1 MRWNE
6 KTPREMAEGEV
17 GVEELSAN
25 GVLRQITPC
34 DIERPYI
41 FISYSSADS
50 DLVWRD
56 VLEFQKRGFNIWLD
70 EKNLDKTKSSWK
82 NDALEAVQDIDC
94 RMVVFYVS
102 ASSLRSENCYQEMS
116 RTMQPTA
123 VALHRGPVKFIAVEV
138 EQIGDIRKFSERVFE
153 DIQESG
159 QDKSTRQAQ
168 AMALDGFMTQFFNS
182 NNEKVRIHP
191 KNELDRKLDYYEEI
205 VAAFPDKTRVGF
217 CPGYEPKMPVCPQQE
232 ESHPNETPQPQAQ
245 ATAKERQQEGEK
257 AAPAARPEETAS
269 ADPEQGREEL
279 LQSLMSLWEAR
290 PQETQEAL
298 EELPPEQPEEPEQ
311 KPEEPA
317 AEPEEPAVREEE
329 PPLAEEPPQNDLLAA
344 MMAQLGEVKPG
355 EEKVAA
361 RREPEEAPAEPAA
374 SVRPE
379 ETAQRELMEMLL
391 AQKQEAPKNEP
402 DKAEPCTPPQE
413 TVDEDWYTQ
422 ARPHKKEE
430 QPGRTF
436 TKKDCARI
444 LARQRFVVMGN
455 EYTAIDTPLFGSVF
469 AGNQE
474 VHCIVLSNRLYRLH
488 SGQFERCCKLREVDL
503 PIYLEELPKR
513 VLMGCS
519 SLQKLSVPG
528 GVKRIGASA
537 AAGCYGLKHLRLPLE
552 LEELGEAAFSGCV
565 DLKELHLPPHLRRM
579 GASCFDGC
587 WSLKEVAIPGSLR
600 VLPERAFWNCSG
612 LEKVVLHAGV
622 ERIGA
627 EAFAGRNGAVNA
639 EGDEQLH
646 VWIPET
652 VTDIAPGAFKRPSR
666 AVLHGVGGSAA
677 EAYAKKN
684 QLPFRPE

>member
-1 MRWNE
+1 M
-6 KTPREMAEGEV
+6 
-17 GVEELSAN
+17 EELSAN
-25 GVLRQITPC
+25 GVLRQIAPC

-191 KNELDRKLDYYEEI
+191 QNELDRKLDYYEEI

-245 ATAKERQQEGEK
+245 ATAKERQQEGETSAPDSRPAET
-257 AAPAARPEETAS
+257 AAPAEERA
-269 ADPEQGREEL
+269 EL

-290 PQETQEAL
+290 PQETPEAL

-311 KPEEPA
+311 KPVAPA

-329 PPLAEEPPQNDLLAA
+329 PPFAEESPQDDLLAA
-344 MMAQLGEVKPG
+344 MMAQLGGEKKP
-355 EEKVAA
+355 EEKAAA
-361 RREPEEAPAEPAA
+361 RREPEEAPEEPAA
-374 SVRPE
+374 APRPE

-391 AQKQEAPKNEP
+391 AQEQEKPRNGP
-402 DKAEPCTPPQE
+402 DKAEPCTPPEE
-413 TVDEDWYTQ
+413 TVDENWYTQ

-430 QPGRTF
+430 RPGRTF

-444 LARQRFVVMGN
+444 LARQSIVRVGD

-474 VHCIVLSNRLYRLH
+474 VRSIVLSNRLYRLH
-488 SGQFERCCKLREVDL
+488 SGQFERCRKLREVDL
-503 PIYLEELPKR
+503 PVYLEELPDR
-513 VLMGCS
+513 VLMDCS

-528 GVKRIGASA
+528 GVRRIGVSA
-537 AAGCYGLKHLRLPLE
+537 AAGCTALKHLRLPLE

-565 DLKELHLPPHLRRM
+565 ALEELHLPTHLRRM
-579 GASCFDGC
+579 GASCFHGC

-600 VLPERAFWNCSG
+600 VLPERAFWNCSS

-627 EAFAGRNGAVNA
+627 EAFASTESVAL
-639 EGDEQLH
+639 LH

-652 VTDIAPGAFKRPSR
+652 VTDIAPGAFERPGGT
-666 AVLHGVGGSAA
+666 VLHGASGSEA

>member
-1 MRWNE
+1 M
-6 KTPREMAEGEV
+6 
-17 GVEELSAN
+17 EELSAN
-25 GVLRQITPC
+25 GVLRQIAPC

-56 VLEFQKRGFNIWLD
+56 VLEFQKRGFNIRLD

-191 KNELDRKLDYYEEI
+191 KNELDRKLDYYEEN
-205 VAAFPDKTRVGF
+205 VASFPDKTRVGF

-245 ATAKERQQEGEK
+245 ATAKERQQEGETS
-257 AAPAARPEETAS
+257 APAPRPAETAAS
-269 ADPEQGREEL
+269 AEERAEL
-279 LQSLMSLWEAR
+279 LQSLTSLWEAR
-290 PQETQEAL
+290 PQETPETL

-311 KPEEPA
+311 KPVAPA

-329 PPLAEEPPQNDLLAA
+329 PPLAEELPQDDLLAA
-344 MMAQLGEVKPG
+344 MMAQLGGEKKP
-355 EEKVAA
+355 EEKAAA
-361 RREPEEAPAEPAA
+361 RREPEEAPEEPAA
-374 SVRPE
+374 APRPE
-379 ETAQRELMEMLL
+379 ETAQRKLMEMLL
-391 AQKQEAPKNEP
+391 AQEQEKPRNGP
-402 DKAEPCTPPQE
+402 DKAEPCTPPEE
-413 TVDEDWYTQ
+413 TVDENWYTQ
-422 ARPHKKEE
+422 ARPRKKEE
-430 QPGRTF
+430 RPGRTF

-444 LARQRFVVMGN
+444 LARQSIVRVGD

-474 VHCIVLSNRLYRLH
+474 VRSIVLSNRLYRLH
-488 SGQFERCCKLREVDL
+488 SGQFERCRKLREVDL
-503 PIYLEELPKR
+503 PVYLEELPDR
-513 VLMGCS
+513 VLMDCS

-528 GVKRIGASA
+528 GVRRIGVSA
-537 AAGCYGLKHLRLPLE
+537 AAGCTELKHLRLPLE
-552 LEELGEAAFSGCV
+552 LEELGEAVFSHCV
-565 DLKELHLPPHLRRM
+565 VLEELHLPPHLRRM

-587 WSLKEVAIPGSLR
+587 WSLKEVAIPGSLH
-600 VLPERAFWNCSG
+600 VLPERAFWNCMG

-627 EAFAGRNGAVNA
+627 EAFASA
-639 EGDEQLH
+639 ESVALLH

-652 VTDIAPGAFKRPSR
+652 VTDIAPGAFERPGGT
-666 AVLHGVGGSAA
+666 VLHGASGSEA
-677 EAYAKKN
+677 EVYAKKN
-684 QLPFRPE
+684 QLPFCPE

>member
-153 DIQESG
+153 DIQ
-159 QDKSTRQAQ
+159 KSTRQAQ

-245 ATAKERQQEGEK
+245 ATAKERQQEGET

-269 ADPEQGREEL
+269 ADPAQGREEL

-298 EELPPEQPEEPEQ
+298 EALPPEQP
-311 KPEEPA
+311 A
-317 AEPEEPAVREEE
+317 SEPEEPAVRE
-329 PPLAEEPPQNDLLAA
+329 EEPPQNDLLAA

-355 EEKVAA
+355 EEKVAT
-361 RREPEEAPAEPAA
+361 RREPEETPAEPAA

-444 LARQRFVVMGN
+444 LARQSIVRMGN

-474 VHCIVLSNRLYRLH
+474 VRCIVLSNRLYRLH
-488 SGQFERCCKLREVDL
+488 SGQFERCRKLREVDL
-503 PIYLEELPKR
+503 PVYLEELPER
-513 VLMGCS
+513 VLMDCS

-537 AAGCYGLKHLRLPLE
+537 AAGCTELKHLRLPLE
-552 LEELGEAAFSGCV
+552 LEELGEAVFSGCEA
-565 DLKELHLPPHLRRM
+565 LEELHLPPRLRRM
-579 GASCFDGC
+579 GACCFHGC
-587 WSLKEVAIPGSLR
+587 RALEEVAIPGSLR
-600 VLPERAFWNCSG
+600 VLPERAFRNCTD

-627 EAFAGRNGAVNA
+627 EAFASA
-639 EGDEQLH
+639 ESDALLH

-652 VTDIAPGAFKRPSR
+652 VTDIAPGAFERPGG
-666 AVLHGVGGSAA
+666 AVLHGAGGSAA

>member
-1 MRWNE
+1 
-6 KTPREMAEGEV
+6 MAEGEV

-25 GVLRQITPC
+25 GVLRQIAPC

-245 ATAKERQQEGEK
+245 ATAKERQQEGETS
-257 AAPAARPEETAS
+257 APAPRPAETVAS
-269 ADPEQGREEL
+269 AEERAEL
-279 LQSLMSLWEAR
+279 MQSLMSLWEAR
-290 PQETQEAL
+290 PQETPEAL

-311 KPEEPA
+311 KPVAPA

-329 PPLAEEPPQNDLLAA
+329 PPLAEESPQDDLLAA
-344 MMAQLGEVKPG
+344 MMAQLGGEKKPEG
-355 EEKVAA
+355 KAAA
-361 RREPEEAPAEPAA
+361 RREPEEAPEEPAA
-374 SVRPE
+374 APRPE

-391 AQKQEAPKNEP
+391 AQEQEKPRNGP
-402 DKAEPCTPPQE
+402 DKAEPCTPPEE
-413 TVDEDWYTQ
+413 TVDENWYTQ

-430 QPGRTF
+430 RPGRTF

-444 LARQRFVVMGN
+444 LARQSIVRVGD

-474 VHCIVLSNRLYRLH
+474 VRSIVLSNQLYRLH
-488 SGQFERCCKLREVDL
+488 SGQFERCRKLREVDL
-503 PIYLEELPKR
+503 PVYLEELPDR
-513 VLMGCS
+513 VLMDCS

-537 AAGCYGLKHLRLPLE
+537 AAGCTALKHLRLPLE
-552 LEELGEAAFSGCV
+552 LEELGEAAFSGCEA
-565 DLKELHLPPHLRRM
+565 LEELHLPPHLRRM
-579 GASCFDGC
+579 GARCFREC
-587 WSLKEVAIPGSLR
+587 RALEEVTVPGSLR
-600 VLPERAFWNCSG
+600 VLPERTFQNCTN
-612 LEKVVLHAGV
+612 LEKAVLHAGV

-627 EAFAGRNGAVNA
+627 EAFASA
-639 EGDEQLH
+639 ESVTLLH

-652 VTDIAPGAFKRPSR
+652 VTDIAPGAFERPGGT
-666 AVLHGVGGSAA
+666 VLHGASGSEA

-684 QLPFRPE
+684 QLPFCPE

>member
-17 GVEELSAN
+17 GVGELSAN

-232 ESHPNETPQPQAQ
+232 EGHPNETPQPQAQ
-245 ATAKERQQEGEK
+245 ATAKERQQEGET
-257 AAPAARPEETAS
+257 AAPAARPEEAAS
-269 ADPEQGREEL
+269 ADPAQWREEL

-298 EELPPEQPEEPEQ
+298 EELPPEPPEEPEQ

-317 AEPEEPAVREEE
+317 VREEE
-329 PPLAEEPPQNDLLAA
+329 PLLAEEPPQNDLLAA

-361 RREPEEAPAEPAA
+361 R
-374 SVRPE
+374 
-379 ETAQRELMEMLL
+379 RELMEMLL

-444 LARQRFVVMGN
+444 LARQSIVRMGN

-474 VHCIVLSNRLYRLH
+474 VRCIVLSNRLYRLH
-488 SGQFERCCKLREVDL
+488 SGQFERCRKLREVDL
-503 PIYLEELPKR
+503 PIYLEELPER
-513 VLMGCS
+513 VLMDCS

-537 AAGCYGLKHLRLPLE
+537 AAGCTELKHLRLPLE
-552 LEELGEAAFSGCV
+552 LEELGEAVFSGCEA
-565 DLKELHLPPHLRRM
+565 LEELHLPPHLRRM
-579 GASCFDGC
+579 GASCFHGC
-587 WSLKEVAIPGSLR
+587 RALEEVAIPGSLR
-600 VLPERAFWNCSG
+600 VLPERAFRNCTD

-627 EAFAGRNGAVNA
+627 EAFASA
-639 EGDEQLH
+639 ESDALLH

-652 VTDIAPGAFKRPSR
+652 VTDIAPGAFERPGG
-666 AVLHGVGGSAA
+666 AVLHGAGGSAA
-677 EAYAKKN
+677 AAYAKKN

>member
-17 GVEELSAN
+17 GVGELSAN

-245 ATAKERQQEGEK
+245 ATAKERQQEGET

-269 ADPEQGREEL
+269 ADPVQGREEL

-317 AEPEEPAVREEE
+317 AEPEEPTVREEE

-391 AQKQEAPKNEP
+391 AQKQEALKNEP

-430 QPGRTF
+430 QPGRIF

-444 LARQRFVVMGN
+444 LARQSIVRMGN

-474 VHCIVLSNRLYRLH
+474 VRCIVLSNRLYRLH
-488 SGQFERCCKLREVDL
+488 SGQFERCRKLREVDL
-503 PIYLEELPKR
+503 PVYLEELPER
-513 VLMGCS
+513 VLMDCS

-537 AAGCYGLKHLRLPLE
+537 AAGCTELKHLRLPLE
-552 LEELGEAAFSGCV
+552 LEELGEAVFSGCEA
-565 DLKELHLPPHLRRM
+565 LEELHLPPRLRRM
-579 GASCFDGC
+579 GASCFHGC
-587 WSLKEVAIPGSLR
+587 RALEEVAIPGSLR
-600 VLPERAFWNCSG
+600 VLPERAFRNCAD

-627 EAFAGRNGAVNA
+627 EAFASA
-639 EGDEQLH
+639 ESDALLH

-652 VTDIAPGAFKRPSR
+652 VTDIAPGAFERPGG
-666 AVLHGVGGSAA
+666 AVLHGAGGSAA
-677 EAYAKKN
+677 AAYAKKN

>member
-1 MRWNE
+1 M
-6 KTPREMAEGEV
+6 
-17 GVEELSAN
+17 EELSAN
-25 GVLRQITPC
+25 GVLRQIAPC

-245 ATAKERQQEGEK
+245 VTAKERQQEGETS
-257 AAPAARPEETAS
+257 APRPAETAAS
-269 ADPEQGREEL
+269 AEERAEL
-279 LQSLMSLWEAR
+279 LQSLTSLWEAR
-290 PQETQEAL
+290 PQETPETL

-311 KPEEPA
+311 KPVAPA

-329 PPLAEEPPQNDLLAA
+329 PPLAEELPQDDLLAA
-344 MMAQLGEVKPG
+344 MMAQLGGEKKP
-355 EEKVAA
+355 EEKAAA
-361 RREPEEAPAEPAA
+361 RREPEEAPEEPAA
-374 SVRPE
+374 APRPE

-391 AQKQEAPKNEP
+391 AQEQEKPRNGP
-402 DKAEPCTPPQE
+402 DKA
-413 TVDEDWYTQ
+413 
-422 ARPHKKEE
+422 
-430 QPGRTF
+430 
-436 TKKDCARI
+436 
-444 LARQRFVVMGN
+444 
-455 EYTAIDTPLFGSVF
+455 
-469 AGNQE
+469 
-474 VHCIVLSNRLYRLH
+474 LH
-488 SGQFERCCKLREVDL
+488 S
-503 PIYLEELPKR
+503 
-513 VLMGCS
+513 
-519 SLQKLSVPG
+519 
-528 GVKRIGASA
+528 
-537 AAGCYGLKHLRLPLE
+537 
-552 LEELGEAAFSGCV
+552 
-565 DLKELHLPPHLRRM
+565 
-579 GASCFDGC
+579 
-587 WSLKEVAIPGSLR
+587 
-600 VLPERAFWNCSG
+600 
-612 LEKVVLHAGV
+612 
-622 ERIGA
+622 
-627 EAFAGRNGAVNA
+627 AGRNGGRKLVHAGTAAQKRRAARPDLYEKGLRPHSCPA
-639 EGDEQLH
+639 EH
-646 VWIPET
+646 C
-652 VTDIAPGAFKRPSR
+652 A
-666 AVLHGVGGSAA
+666 GGG
-677 EAYAKKN
+677 
-684 QLPFRPE
+684 RIHRH

>member
-1 MRWNE
+1 M
-6 KTPREMAEGEV
+6 
-17 GVEELSAN
+17 
-25 GVLRQITPC
+25 
-34 DIERPYI
+34 
-41 FISYSSADS
+41 
-50 DLVWRD
+50 
-56 VLEFQKRGFNIWLD
+56 
-70 EKNLDKTKSSWK
+70 
-82 NDALEAVQDIDC
+82 
-94 RMVVFYVS
+94 S

-153 DIQESG
+153 GIQESG

-245 ATAKERQQEGEK
+245 ATAKERQQEGETS
-257 AAPAARPEETAS
+257 APAPRPAETA
-269 ADPEQGREEL
+269 ATAEERAEL

-290 PQETQEAL
+290 PQETPETL

-311 KPEEPA
+311 KLVAPA
-317 AEPEEPAVREEE
+317 VEPEEPAVREEE
-329 PPLAEEPPQNDLLAA
+329 PPLAEESPQDDLLAA
-344 MMAQLGEVKPG
+344 MMAQLGGEKKP
-355 EEKVAA
+355 EEKAAA
-361 RREPEEAPAEPAA
+361 RREPEEAPEEPAA
-374 SVRPE
+374 APRPE

-391 AQKQEAPKNEP
+391 AQEQEKPRNGP
-402 DKAEPCTPPQE
+402 DKAEPCTPPEE
-413 TVDEDWYTQ
+413 TVDENWYTQ

-430 QPGRTF
+430 RPGRTF

-444 LARQRFVVMGN
+444 LARQSIVRVGD

-474 VHCIVLSNRLYRLH
+474 VRSIVLSNQLYRLH
-488 SGQFERCCKLREVDL
+488 SGQFERCRKLREVDL
-503 PIYLEELPKR
+503 PVYLEELPDR
-513 VLMGCS
+513 VLMDCS

-528 GVKRIGASA
+528 GVRRIGVSA
-537 AAGCYGLKHLRLPLE
+537 AAGCTELKHLRLPLE
-552 LEELGEAAFSGCV
+552 LEELGEAAFSGCEA
-565 DLKELHLPPHLRRM
+565 LEELHLPPHLRRM
-579 GASCFDGC
+579 GARCFREC
-587 WSLKEVAIPGSLR
+587 RALEEVTVPGSLR
-600 VLPERAFWNCSG
+600 VLPERTFQNCTD
-612 LEKVVLHAGV
+612 LEKAVLHAGV

-627 EAFAGRNGAVNA
+627 EAFASA
-639 EGDEQLH
+639 ESVALLH

-652 VTDIAPGAFKRPSR
+652 VTDIAPGAFERPGGT
-666 AVLHGVGGSAA
+666 VLHGASGSEA

>member
-1 MRWNE
+1 M
-6 KTPREMAEGEV
+6 
-17 GVEELSAN
+17 EELSAN
-25 GVLRQITPC
+25 GVLRQIAPC

-245 ATAKERQQEGEK
+245 ATAKERQQEGETS
-257 AAPAARPEETAS
+257 APSPRPAETAAS
-269 ADPEQGREEL
+269 AEERAEL

-311 KPEEPA
+311 KPVAPA

-329 PPLAEEPPQNDLLAA
+329 PPLAEESPQDDLLAA
-344 MMAQLGEVKPG
+344 MMAQLGGEKKP
-355 EEKVAA
+355 EEKAAA
-361 RREPEEAPAEPAA
+361 RREPEEAPEEPAA
-374 SVRPE
+374 APRPE

-391 AQKQEAPKNEP
+391 AQEQEKPRNGL
-402 DKAEPCTPPQE
+402 DKAEPCTPPEE
-413 TVDEDWYTQ
+413 TVDENWYTQ

-430 QPGRTF
+430 RPGRTF

-444 LARQRFVVMGN
+444 LARQSIVRVGD

-474 VHCIVLSNRLYRLH
+474 VRSIVLSNQLYRLH
-488 SGQFERCCKLREVDL
+488 SGQFERCRKLREVDL
-503 PIYLEELPKR
+503 PVYLEELPDR
-513 VLMGCS
+513 VLMDCS

-528 GVKRIGASA
+528 GVRRIGVSA
-537 AAGCYGLKHLRLPLE
+537 AAGCTELKHLRLPLE
-552 LEELGEAAFSGCV
+552 LEELGEAAFSGGWARAASVSAERWRKSRFPAACAFCRSARSRTARIW
-565 DLKELHLPPHLRRM
+565 KRRCCTPGWSASARRPLPARRALR
-579 GASCFDGC
+579 CC
-587 WSLKEVAIPGSLR
+587 T
-600 VLPERAFWNCSG
+600 SG
-612 LEKVVLHAGV
+612 
-622 ERIGA
+622 
-627 EAFAGRNGAVNA
+627 F
-639 EGDEQLH
+639 
-646 VWIPET
+646 P
-652 VTDIAPGAFKRPSR
+652 RP
-666 AVLHGVGGSAA
+666 
-677 EAYAKKN
+677 
-684 QLPFRPE
+684 

>member
-1 MRWNE
+1 M
-6 KTPREMAEGEV
+6 
-17 GVEELSAN
+17 EELSAN
-25 GVLRQITPC
+25 GVLRQIAPC

-191 KNELDRKLDYYEEI
+191 QNELDRKLDYYEEI

-245 ATAKERQQEGEK
+245 ATAKERQQEGETS
-257 AAPAARPEETAS
+257 APSPRPAETAAS
-269 ADPEQGREEL
+269 AEERAEL
-279 LQSLMSLWEAR
+279 LQSLTSLWEAR
-290 PQETQEAL
+290 PQEIPEAL

-311 KPEEPA
+311 KPVAPA

-329 PPLAEEPPQNDLLAA
+329 PPLAEESPQDDLLAA
-344 MMAQLGEVKPG
+344 MMAQLGGEKKP
-355 EEKVAA
+355 EEKAAA
-361 RREPEEAPAEPAA
+361 RREPEEAPEEPAA
-374 SVRPE
+374 APRPE

-391 AQKQEAPKNEP
+391 AQEQEKPRNGP
-402 DKAEPCTPPQE
+402 DKAETCTPPEE
-413 TVDEDWYTQ
+413 TVDENWYTQ

-430 QPGRTF
+430 RPGRTF

-444 LARQRFVVMGN
+444 LARQSIVRVGN

-474 VHCIVLSNRLYRLH
+474 VRSIVLSNQLYRLH
-488 SGQFERCCKLREVDL
+488 SGQFERCRKLREVDL
-503 PIYLEELPKR
+503 PVYLEELPDR
-513 VLMGCS
+513 VLMDCS

-528 GVKRIGASA
+528 GVRRIGASA
-537 AAGCYGLKHLRLPLE
+537 AAGCTGLKHLRLPLE
-552 LEELGEAAFSGCV
+552 LEELGEAAFSGCEA
-565 DLKELHLPPHLRRM
+565 LEELHLPPHLRRM
-579 GASCFDGC
+579 GARCFREC
-587 WSLKEVAIPGSLR
+587 RALEEVTVPGSLR
-600 VLPERAFWNCSG
+600 VLPERTFQNCTD
-612 LEKVVLHAGV
+612 LEKAVLHAGV

-627 EAFAGRNGAVNA
+627 EAFASA
-639 EGDEQLH
+639 ESVALLH

-652 VTDIAPGAFKRPSR
+652 VTDIAPGAFERPGGT
-666 AVLHGVGGSAA
+666 VLHGASGSEA

-684 QLPFRPE
+684 QLPFCPE

>member
-1 MRWNE
+1 M
-6 KTPREMAEGEV
+6 
-17 GVEELSAN
+17 EELSAN
-25 GVLRQITPC
+25 GVLRQIAPC

-245 ATAKERQQEGEK
+245 ATAKERQQEGETSAPAPRPAET
-257 AAPAARPEETAS
+257 AAPAEERA
-269 ADPEQGREEL
+269 EL

-317 AEPEEPAVREEE
+317 A
-329 PPLAEEPPQNDLLAA
+329 
-344 MMAQLGEVKPG
+344 
-355 EEKVAA
+355 
-361 RREPEEAPAEPAA
+361 AP
-374 SVRPE
+374 RPE

-391 AQKQEAPKNEP
+391 AQEQEKPRNGP
-402 DKAEPCTPPQE
+402 DKAETCTPPEE
-413 TVDEDWYTQ
+413 TVDENWYTQ

-430 QPGRTF
+430 RPGRTF

-444 LARQRFVVMGN
+444 LARQSIVRVGD

-474 VHCIVLSNRLYRLH
+474 VRSIVLSNQLYRLH
-488 SGQFERCCKLREVDL
+488 SGQFERCRKLREVDL
-503 PIYLEELPKR
+503 PVYLEELPDR
-513 VLMGCS
+513 VLMDCS

-528 GVKRIGASA
+528 GVRRIGVSA
-537 AAGCYGLKHLRLPLE
+537 AAGCTELKHLRLPLE
-552 LEELGEAAFSGCV
+552 LEELGEAAFSGCEA
-565 DLKELHLPPHLRRM
+565 LEELHLPPHLRRM
-579 GASCFDGC
+579 GARCFREC
-587 WSLKEVAIPGSLR
+587 RALEEVTVPGSLR
-600 VLPERAFWNCSG
+600 VLPERTFQNCTD
-612 LEKVVLHAGV
+612 LEKAVLHAGV

-627 EAFAGRNGAVNA
+627 EAFASA
-639 EGDEQLH
+639 ESVALLH

-652 VTDIAPGAFKRPSR
+652 VTDIAPGAFERPGGT
-666 AVLHGVGGSAA
+666 VLHGASGSEA

-684 QLPFRPE
+684 QLPFCSE

>member
-1 MRWNE
+1 M
-6 KTPREMAEGEV
+6 
-17 GVEELSAN
+17 EELSAN
-25 GVLRQITPC
+25 GVLRQIAPC

-245 ATAKERQQEGEK
+245 ATAKERQQEGETS
-257 AAPAARPEETAS
+257 APSPRPAETAAS
-269 ADPEQGREEL
+269 AEERAEL

-311 KPEEPA
+311 KPVAPA

-329 PPLAEEPPQNDLLAA
+329 PPLAEESPQDDLLAA
-344 MMAQLGEVKPG
+344 MMAQLGGEKKP
-355 EEKVAA
+355 EEKAAA
-361 RREPEEAPAEPAA
+361 RREPEEAPEEPAA
-374 SVRPE
+374 APRPE

-391 AQKQEAPKNEP
+391 AQEQEKPRNGL
-402 DKAEPCTPPQE
+402 DKAEPCTPPEE
-413 TVDEDWYTQ
+413 TVDENWYTQ

-430 QPGRTF
+430 RPGRTF

-444 LARQRFVVMGN
+444 LARQSIVRVGD

-474 VHCIVLSNRLYRLH
+474 VRSIVLSNQLYRLH
-488 SGQFERCCKLREVDL
+488 SGQFERCRKLREVDL
-503 PIYLEELPKR
+503 PVYLEELPDR
-513 VLMGCS
+513 VLMDCS

-528 GVKRIGASA
+528 GVRRIGVSA
-537 AAGCYGLKHLRLPLE
+537 AAGCTELKHLRLPLE
-552 LEELGEAAFSGCV
+552 LEELGEAVFSHCV
-565 DLKELHLPPHLRRM
+565 VLEELHLPPHLRRM

-587 WSLKEVAIPGSLR
+587 WSLKEVEIPGSLR
-600 VLPERAFWNCSG
+600 VLPKRAFWNCMG

-627 EAFAGRNGAVNA
+627 EAFASMIGAVLA
-639 EGDEQLH
+639 EGHEQLH

-652 VTDIAPGAFKRPSR
+652 VTDIAPGAFKRPDR
-666 AVLHGVGGSAA
+666 AVLHGAGGSAA